1 MWKPTLLKGWVSNL
15 FCFLAFLKSLFADQ
29 QPVLFMARCP
39 SVLFLWVYWYNKPQ
53 VFDQSDHGYYLSYFI
68 NIYIPVYIY
77 LSGFAKTWLQKSLL
91 YTLSLSLVME
101 HVFLFVCLFFPQFLF
116 IYSIGTGWATVTGFN
131 NVSFK
136 CLVEGRPDSCS
147 SNDEFQWRFLDLSL
161 IHI

>member
-29 QPVLFMARCP
+29 QPVLFMARRP

-53 VFDQSDHGYYLSYFI
+53 VFYQSDHGYYLSYFI

-101 HVFLFVCLFFPQFLF
+101 HVFLFVCFFFSL
-116 IYSIGTGWATVTGFN
+116 
-131 NVSFK
+131 VSFYLFNQYWIGK
-136 CLVEGRPDSCS
+136 HRQTLMSFS
-147 SNDEFQWRFLDLSL
+147 LSINL
-161 IHI
+161 LPPPPP

>member
-29 QPVLFMARCP
+29 QPVLFMARRP

-101 HVFLFVCLFFPQFLF
+101 HVFLFVCFFFSL
-116 IYSIGTGWATVTGFN
+116 
-131 NVSFK
+131 VSFYLFNQYWIGK
-136 CLVEGRPDSCS
+136 HRQTLMSFS
-147 SNDEFQWRFLDLSL
+147 LSINL
-161 IHI
+161 LPPPPLKNFP

>member
-29 QPVLFMARCP
+29 QPVLFMARRP

-101 HVFLFVCLFFPQFLF
+101 HVFLFVCFFFSL
-116 IYSIGTGWATVTGFN
+116 
-131 NVSFK
+131 VSFYLFNQYWIGK
-136 CLVEGRPDSCS
+136 HRQTLMSFS
-147 SNDEFQWRFLDLSL
+147 LSINL
-161 IHI
+161 LPPPPPLKNFP